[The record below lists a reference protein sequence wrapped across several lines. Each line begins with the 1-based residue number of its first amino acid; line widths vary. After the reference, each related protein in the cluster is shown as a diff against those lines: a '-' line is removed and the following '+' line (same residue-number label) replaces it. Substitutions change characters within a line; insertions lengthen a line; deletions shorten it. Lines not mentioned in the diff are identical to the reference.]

1 MSATSD
7 LLDGLAQFLA
17 DAGVATYRGDG
28 SAYLAGETAVVF
40 ALMPQ
45 EPDRVVCLTD
55 YTLADDAANPWS
67 TVRVQVR
74 TRGVPNDPMDV
85 RALRDAVYV
94 ALQSESAL
102 TLGSVTV
109 AQVLRVSSIPLG
121 IDVNNRYELADN
133 YTLDVQLPA
142 TANRPN

>member
-7 LLDGLAQFLA
+7 LLYGLAQFLA
-17 DAGVATYRGDG
+17 AAGVATYRADG
-28 SAYLAGETAVVF
+28 SAYLGSETAVVF

-55 YTLADDAANPWS
+55 YTLSDDAANPWS
-67 TVRVQVR
+67 QVRVQVR
-74 TRGVPNDPMDV
+74 TRGLPNDPMDV
-85 RALRDAVYV
+85 RALRDAVYD
-94 ALQSESAL
+94 ALQSEAAL
-102 TLGSVTV
+102 TFGTVTV

-121 IDVNNRYELADN
+121 LDDNRRYELADN

-142 TANRPN
+142 TVNRPN